1 MNNQSENIFSPY
13 CAERS
18 YQRKKKKKK
27 EPPSRLLTTTRAAP
41 KIEEE
46 VTAYHK
52 S

>member
-1 MNNQSENIFSPY
+1 MNNRSENIFSPY

-18 YQRKKKKKK
+18 YQKKKKK
-27 EPPSRLLTTTRAAP
+27 PPSRLLTTTQAAP
-41 KIEEE
+41 KIEE